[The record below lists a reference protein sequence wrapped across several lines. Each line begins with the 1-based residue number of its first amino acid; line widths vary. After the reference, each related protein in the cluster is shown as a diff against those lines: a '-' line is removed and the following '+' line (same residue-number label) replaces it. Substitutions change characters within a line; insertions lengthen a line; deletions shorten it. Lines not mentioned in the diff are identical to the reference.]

1 MLSKN
6 NTYLKKK
13 KIANQVQRFGLR
25 KLSIGTVSVLLG
37 TLLFMGNSQA
47 SADTT
52 TDTTSTGTEAKTA
65 SATTD
70 LNTSQVALSSTGSQ
84 VAASESAATASQ
96 ATSSSTTATSQAAT
110 NSATAASDTTTDT
123 VKTSTPAM
131 STAAQSETA
140 ATATATPTA
149 KTNASITTAEAS
161 AATTANSQT
170 TSDDAISAEGKI
182 TDEGKTKGLTDNDVT
197 PGMSDANGASLVADN
212 SNIPDGYKA
221 DPTDGR
227 YTFGIV
233 SLGGDFDK
241 WGVTDSSK
249 FKTYNGENNT
259 HYYIRFSTSKN
270 ATNGIYDDTVY
281 VQVVDATTDTVK
293 WERALTPNSG
303 AVKVNNGVD
312 GFELTSLV
320 NNVTQYYE
328 ITYTNTKVGTAS
340 TSRISIDPHNGSL
353 TALNIYSN
361 GKTTSGATPGT
372 YTSVT
377 YPAAATIKTEYIAKD
392 AAGKE
397 TTLATYEETGRE
409 GYNYTASNSRVIK
422 GYDLISSPSA
432 TTGILGKTY
441 HVGDVYVSGK
451 LELSDQLQLARVYV
465 VTSDDGYARVELRV
479 ALKEDANGNAITIN
493 SIDDSSIWKTIFS
506 TDSLAPGAS
515 ASNGNNGSGTS
526 WYINSTNGTKYIT
539 DAGFTEEQLAGY
551 KKHLTVI
558 DLGNGLYAG
567 QEPIKYYY
575 APQGQVRINYVTSDG
590 TAIQAPTAAY
600 ENSGKNTTYNVSGS
614 EYRPTTITVN
624 GKTYRYVKTDKSLG
638 KAGTTTINGFTY
650 NTTPSD
656 ATGTINSNTVNDV
669 YFVYEQVT
677 YHTEADT
684 PKTVTRT
691 IEYYDSVTGEPI
703 PSNLEST
710 VTQKATLTRDKIYDD
725 QNNFIGYGTVSA
737 DGSSY
742 TIDDSWKADAQ
753 TWTQQDSANL
763 SDYGYTA
770 PDRASV
776 AAVTVDGSTTNVT
789 EKVYYGHQ
797 TTPVTPNNPG
807 TPGQPI
813 NPKGDVTYPNGVA
826 RDDLNTTV
834 KRTINYVDEDGNK
847 VNGAPDGTSS
857 YVQTAEFTRTAIVDK
872 VTGKILGYD
881 TDNDG
886 KVDTE
891 NANRAWTPIEK
902 TLDAVKSADPS
913 SVGYDNVDTANVSSL
928 VVTPGEGDTTVTVKY
943 SKNQTYHTDVET
955 KNVTRTIEYYD
966 SVTGEAI
973 PTNLEATVTQTA
985 TLKRNKI
992 YDDQNNFIG
1001 YGTVSADGSSYTID
1015 DSWKAGAQTWT
1026 QQDSADL
1033 SDYGYTAP
1041 DRASVAAVTVDGNTT
1056 NVTEKVYYGHQTT
1069 PVTPTNP
1076 GTPGQPINP
1085 KGDVTYP
1092 NGVAKDDL
1100 TDTVT
1105 RTINYVD
1112 AQGNPVKGGPNG
1124 EETIT
1129 QTVTF
1134 ERTAIVDKVTG
1145 EILGYDTDNDGKV
1158 DTESGDRA
1166 WSPLH
1171 GEFDEVES
1179 KTPAEVGFDHVDRE
1193 KVNVYGVEP
1202 GDSDIVEQVVYSNDP
1217 MLVAG
1222 TIQYVDDTT
1231 SVLLDEDALPEGEV
1245 GSKINY
1251 TTAAEIKK
1259 YENQGYELV
1268 SSDFTDGTQTY
1279 AKEGNDFVVHLKHAT
1294 KTITP
1299 NDPNQVTPGQP
1310 INPNDP
1316 NSPVYPTD
1324 VDRKNLVKDATQT
1337 IHYVGAGDDTPAD
1350 DPKVQKDAFTR
1361 TVTID
1366 KVTGKVFST
1375 SDWEGTKTFDTVDTP
1390 VVDGYHADKKVAGG
1404 LTATPDNPNVEET
1417 VTYTPNG
1424 KLIPVD
1430 ENGTPIP
1437 GTDTPTY
1444 TTDPDDPTKV
1454 LNPTVPSVDGWKPK
1468 DNQPGDSI
1476 TPADPGKDTKVPYVQ
1491 VVSGTIKY
1499 VDDTTNATLD
1509 QAPLPEGE
1517 VGTKINYT
1525 TADKIK
1531 NYQDL
1536 GYELVS
1542 NDFTDGSQ
1550 VYEKTGNDFIVH
1562 LKHAT
1567 KTITPEDPATPGDPI
1582 NPKGNA
1588 EYPNGVAKDD
1598 LTETV
1603 KRMINYVDD
1612 QGKPVNGSPDG
1623 TSSYVQTVT
1632 FKRTAV
1638 VDKVTG
1644 KLLGYD
1650 TNNDGQVDTT
1660 DAERAWSPAR
1670 DEFAEVASKTPA
1682 EVGFTHV
1689 DRPTVA
1695 SHVVLP
1701 GDQDAT
1707 VTVVYSK
1714 DSLAVA
1720 GTIQYIDDTTGAL
1733 LDEKA
1738 LPEGE
1743 VGAKINYTTA
1753 DKIKN
1758 YQDLGYELV
1767 SNNFSDGT
1775 QTYAKAGNDFVVH
1788 LKHATKT
1795 ITPEDPA
1802 TPGQPINP
1810 KGNAEYPNGV
1820 AKDDLTDTVTR
1831 TINYVD
1837 ADGNP
1842 VKGGPN
1848 GETTI
1853 KQTVTFKRAAVI
1865 NKVTGQLLG
1874 YDTNN
1879 DGQVDTTDAERA
1891 WSPMHGEFDEV
1902 ESKTPAEVGYL
1913 HVDRPEVNVYG
1924 VVPGDQDIVEKVVY
1938 SNDPMVVAGTIQ
1950 YIDDTT
1956 GVLLDED
1963 VLPEGEVGTKISY
1976 TTADKIKNYENKGYE
1991 LVSNNF
1997 TDGAQTYSKDGND
2010 FVVHLKHKTQT
2021 ITPND
2026 PDLVT
2031 PGEPINPND
2040 PNSPVY
2046 PPATARENLIKAA
2059 TQTIHYVGAGDQT
2072 PADKVQTKEDAFTRT
2087 VTIDKVTGKVLST
2100 SDWQGSETF
2109 GTENTPVVDGY
2120 HADKKT
2126 AGGLTAT
2133 VADPNVEETVT
2144 YTPNAKIV
2152 PVDPNGN
2159 PIPGADTPT
2168 YPTDPTDPTKVVP
2181 NEPIPDVPGYTPV
2194 DPSPITPT
2202 DPGKDTPVPYTQ
2214 NQYGL
2219 TEQFVD
2225 EDGNELSPSV
2235 SKGSSY
2241 KHGDA
2246 FDVTGD
2252 AKVINGYVLVKQEN
2266 TKGTFGNGDETAK
2279 FIYKKFG
2286 RIIPVDPNGNPIPGA
2301 DTPIYQNDPNDPSK
2315 VVPNELTPTVPGYT
2329 PSTPS
2334 VTPADPTKDTP
2345 VPYTKSETPT
2355 TPDTQSTPTTPTTP
2369 STPTMPSEP
2378 AQPQTPVSPSGQGQA
2393 TPTSAKTEAAKAAT
2407 LPQTGNNQ
2415 NETAAA
2421 AGLGLAGLSS
2431 LLALF
2436 GTHKK
2441 RRED

>member
-13 KIANQVQRFGLR
+13 KIANQSQRFGLR

-65 SATTD
+65 STTAD
-70 LNTSQVALSSTGSQ
+70 LNTSQVALSSTNSQ
-84 VAASESAATASQ
+84 AASSESAATASQ

-110 NSATAASDTTTDT
+110 NSATAASDTTTAAAKAT
-123 VKTSTPAM
+123 TS
-131 STAAQSETA
+131 
-140 ATATATPTA
+140 ATPTA
-149 KTNASITTAEAS
+149 AESETTAKTTATTTPTAETNASITIAEAS
-161 AATTANSQT
+161 AATTANSQA
-170 TSDDAISAEGKI
+170 TSDDAVSAEGKI
-182 TDEGKTKGLTDNDVT
+182 TDEGKTKGLTDNDVA
-197 PGMSDANGASLVADN
+197 PGMSNANGASLVLDN
-212 SNIPDGYKA
+212 SSQIPSGYKA
-221 DPTDGR
+221 DPTKGR

-233 SLGGDFDK
+233 SLGGDFVADNT
-241 WGVTDSSK
+241 GSQNND
-249 FKTYNGENNT
+249 TYNDT
-259 HYYIRFSTSKN
+259 HSTKYYLRFSTSST
-270 ATNGIYDDTVY
+270 ATNGKYDETVFA
-281 VQVVDATTDTVK
+281 QVVDGNTDQVI
-293 WERALTPNSG
+293 WESSLTPELGTVEVDKLSNVGSDG
-303 AVKVNNGVD
+303 ITYHYLLTYNVTTVNGVTTKTIDINTNRGTQSAKVVYSAD
-312 GFELTSLV
+312 GS
-320 NNVTQYYE
+320 
-328 ITYTNTKVGTAS
+328 VGSAPAS
-340 TSRISIDPHNGSL
+340 VVH
-353 TALNIYSN
+353 LN
-361 GKTTSGATPGT
+361 
-372 YTSVT
+372 
-377 YPAAATIKTEYIAKD
+377 YPSASTIKTEYIAKD
-392 AAGKE
+392 AAGNE
-397 TTLATYEETGRE
+397 TILAEYEETGRQ
-409 GYNYTASNSRVIK
+409 GYTYTVSDQRTFK
-422 GYDLISSPSA
+422 GYDLISSPSK
-432 TTGILGKTY
+432 TTGTLSSSY
-441 HVGDVYVSGK
+441 NVGDIIVSIQK
-451 LELSDQLQLARVYV
+451 QLSNTLQIARVNV
-465 VTSDDGYARVELRV
+465 VTNTDGTAKIVLKV
-479 ALKEDANGNAITIN
+479 AKLGA
-493 SIDDSSIWKTIFS
+493 SIDDIADENVWKTILS
-506 TDSLAPGAS
+506 TEPVAPGGGYSTEGNYDAGS
-515 ASNGNNGSGTS
+515 AHPNGAFLLYTLPQDGSKPIGV
-526 WYINSTNGTKYIT
+526 KYLT
-539 DAGFTEEQLAGY
+539 DAGFTEDQLEGY
-551 KKHLTVI
+551 GGYLTAF
-558 DLGNGLYAG
+558 GLYNRLVPG
-567 QEPIKYYY
+567 QEPANYYY

-590 TAIQAPTAAY
+590 TAIQAPAAAY

-677 YHTEADT
+677 YHTGTDAETKD
-684 PKTVTRT
+684 VTRT
-691 IEYYDSVTGEPI
+691 IEYYDSVTGE
-703 PSNLEST
+703 
-710 VTQKATLTRDKIYDD
+710 Q
-725 QNNFIGYGTVSA
+725 
-737 DGSSY
+737 
-742 TIDDSWKADAQ
+742 
-753 TWTQQDSANL
+753 
-763 SDYGYTA
+763 
-770 PDRASV
+770 
-776 AAVTVDGSTTNVT
+776 
-789 EKVYYGHQ
+789 
-797 TTPVTPNNPG
+797 
-807 TPGQPI
+807 
-813 NPKGDVTYPNGVA
+813 
-826 RDDLNTTV
+826 
-834 KRTINYVDEDGNK
+834 
-847 VNGAPDGTSS
+847 
-857 YVQTAEFTRTAIVDK
+857 
-872 VTGKILGYD
+872 
-881 TDNDG
+881 
-886 KVDTE
+886 
-891 NANRAWTPIEK
+891 
-902 TLDAVKSADPS
+902 
-913 SVGYDNVDTANVSSL
+913 
-928 VVTPGEGDTTVTVKY
+928 
-943 SKNQTYHTDVET
+943 
-955 KNVTRTIEYYD
+955 
-966 SVTGEAI
+966 I
-973 PTNLEATVTQTA
+973 PTNLESTVTQTA

-992 YDDQNNFIG
+992 YDDQGNFIG
-1001 YGTVSADGSSYTID
+1001 YGTVSANGSSYTID
-1015 DSWKAGAQTWT
+1015 DSWKADAQTWT

-1041 DRASVAAVTVDGNTT
+1041 DRASVAAVTVDGDTT
-1056 NVTEKVYYGHQTT
+1056 NVTEKVYYGHQTV
-1069 PVTPTNP
+1069 PVTPENP
-1076 GTPGQPINP
+1076 GNPGKPINP
-1085 KGDVTYP
+1085 KGDVNYP
-1092 NGVAKDDL
+1092 DGVAKDDL

-1105 RTINYVD
+1105 RTINYID
-1112 AQGNPVKGGPNG
+1112 AKGNPVKGGPNG
-1124 EETIT
+1124 KETIT

-1158 DTESGDRA
+1158 DTENADRA
-1166 WSPLH
+1166 WTPLSA
-1171 GEFDEVES
+1171 EFSEVKS
-1179 KTPAEVGFDHVDRE
+1179 ADPKSLGFDNVD
-1193 KVNVYGVEP
+1193 KSTVSTVMIVP
-1202 GDSDIVEQVVYSNDP
+1202 GQADLKETVVYSNDP
-1217 MLVAG
+1217 MVVAG
-1222 TIQYVDDTT
+1222 TIQYIDVTT
-1231 SVLLDEDALPEGEV
+1231 SVLLDEDVLPEGEV
-1245 GSKINY
+1245 GTKINY
-1251 TTAAEIKK
+1251 TTADKIKG

-1268 SSDFTDGTQTY
+1268 SNDFTDGSQVYEKT
-1279 AKEGNDFVVHLKHAT
+1279 GNDFVVRLKHKT
-1294 KTITP
+1294 QTITP
-1299 NDPNQVTPGQP
+1299 NDPNPATPGQP

-1316 NSPVYPTD
+1316 NSPVYPTEA
-1324 VDRKNLVKDATQT
+1324 DRKNLVKDATQT
-1337 IHYVGAGDDTPAD
+1337 IHYVGAGDKTPAD
-1350 DPKVQKDAFTR
+1350 KPQTQKDAFTR

-1437 GTDTPTY
+1437 GADTPTY

-1454 LNPTVPSVDGWKPK
+1454 LNPTVPNIDGWKPK

-1476 TPADPGKDTKVPYVQ
+1476 TPNGPGEDTKVPYVQ

-1509 QAPLPEGE
+1509 QGTLPAGE

-1550 VYEKTGNDFIVH
+1550 VYEKVGNDFVVH

-1567 KTITPEDPATPGDPI
+1567 KTITPEDPATPGQPI

-1603 KRMINYVDD
+1603 KRTINYVDA

-1623 TSSYVQTVT
+1623 ASSYVQTVT

-1638 VDKVTG
+1638 IDKVTG

-1670 DEFAEVASKTPA
+1670 DEFAEVVSKTPA

-1775 QTYAKAGNDFVVH
+1775 QTYAKDGNDFVVH

-1820 AKDDLTDTVTR
+1820 AKDDLSDTVTR

-1853 KQTVTFKRAAVI
+1853 KQTVTFKRTVI
-1865 NKVTGQLLG
+1865 IDKVTGQLLG

-1879 DGQVDTTDAERA
+1879 DGQVDTTDAGRA
-1891 WSPMHGEFDEV
+1891 WSPLHGEFDEV

-1913 HVDRPEVNVYG
+1913 HVDRPKVNAYG

-1963 VLPEGEVGTKISY
+1963 ALPEGEVGTKISY

-2133 VADPNVEETVT
+2133 VAEPNVEETVT

-2194 DPSPITPT
+2194 DPSPVTPT

-2279 FIYKKFG
+2279 FIYKKLG

-2315 VVPNELTPTVPGYT
+2315 VVPNEPTPTVPGYT

-2334 VTPADPTKDTP
+2334 VTPENPTKDTP
-2345 VPYTKSETPT
+2345 VPYTKDETPT
-2355 TPDTQSTPTTPTTP
+2355 NPSEPTTPAN
-2369 STPTMPSEP
+2369 PTNPSEP
-2378 AQPQTPVSPSGQGQA
+2378 TVPG
-2393 TPTSAKTEAAKAAT
+2393 TPTNPAAPSPAVPGQTAPANQQAASSASEDKSAT
-2407 LPQTGNNQ
+2407 LPQTGNDQ

-2436 GTHKK
+2436 GTRKK

>member
-1 MLSKN
+1 MNNKLSK
-6 NTYLKKK
+6 
-13 KIANQVQRFGLR
+13 
-25 KLSIGTVSVLLG
+25 
-37 TLLFMGNSQA
+37 
-47 SADTT
+47 
-52 TDTTSTGTEAKTA
+52 
-65 SATTD
+65 
-70 LNTSQVALSSTGSQ
+70 
-84 VAASESAATASQ
+84 
-96 ATSSSTTATSQAAT
+96 
-110 NSATAASDTTTDT
+110 
-123 VKTSTPAM
+123 
-131 STAAQSETA
+131 
-140 ATATATPTA
+140 
-149 KTNASITTAEAS
+149 
-161 AATTANSQT
+161 
-170 TSDDAISAEGKI
+170 
-182 TDEGKTKGLTDNDVT
+182 
-197 PGMSDANGASLVADN
+197 
-212 SNIPDGYKA
+212 
-221 DPTDGR
+221 
-227 YTFGIV
+227 
-233 SLGGDFDK
+233 
-241 WGVTDSSK
+241 
-249 FKTYNGENNT
+249 
-259 HYYIRFSTSKN
+259 
-270 ATNGIYDDTVY
+270 
-281 VQVVDATTDTVK
+281 
-293 WERALTPNSG
+293 
-303 AVKVNNGVD
+303 
-312 GFELTSLV
+312 
-320 NNVTQYYE
+320 
-328 ITYTNTKVGTAS
+328 
-340 TSRISIDPHNGSL
+340 
-353 TALNIYSN
+353 
-361 GKTTSGATPGT
+361 
-372 YTSVT
+372 
-377 YPAAATIKTEYIAKD
+377 
-392 AAGKE
+392 
-397 TTLATYEETGRE
+397 
-409 GYNYTASNSRVIK
+409 
-422 GYDLISSPSA
+422 
-432 TTGILGKTY
+432 
-441 HVGDVYVSGK
+441 
-451 LELSDQLQLARVYV
+451 
-465 VTSDDGYARVELRV
+465 
-479 ALKEDANGNAITIN
+479 
-493 SIDDSSIWKTIFS
+493 
-506 TDSLAPGAS
+506 
-515 ASNGNNGSGTS
+515 
-526 WYINSTNGTKYIT
+526 
-539 DAGFTEEQLAGY
+539 
-551 KKHLTVI
+551 
-558 DLGNGLYAG
+558 G
-567 QEPIKYYY
+567 QEPVEYYY

-691 IEYYDSVTGEPI
+691 IEYYDSVTGE
-703 PSNLEST
+703 
-710 VTQKATLTRDKIYDD
+710 
-725 QNNFIGYGTVSA
+725 
-737 DGSSY
+737 
-742 TIDDSWKADAQ
+742 
-753 TWTQQDSANL
+753 
-763 SDYGYTA
+763 
-770 PDRASV
+770 
-776 AAVTVDGSTTNVT
+776 
-789 EKVYYGHQ
+789 
-797 TTPVTPNNPG
+797 
-807 TPGQPI
+807 
-813 NPKGDVTYPNGVA
+813 
-826 RDDLNTTV
+826 
-834 KRTINYVDEDGNK
+834 
-847 VNGAPDGTSS
+847 
-857 YVQTAEFTRTAIVDK
+857 
-872 VTGKILGYD
+872 
-881 TDNDG
+881 
-886 KVDTE
+886 
-891 NANRAWTPIEK
+891 
-902 TLDAVKSADPS
+902 
-913 SVGYDNVDTANVSSL
+913 
-928 VVTPGEGDTTVTVKY
+928 
-943 SKNQTYHTDVET
+943 
-955 KNVTRTIEYYD
+955 
-966 SVTGEAI
+966 AI
-973 PTNLEATVTQTA
+973 PTNLESTVTQTA

-1001 YGTVSADGSSYTID
+1001 YGTISADGSSYTID
-1015 DSWKAGAQTWT
+1015 DSWKVDAQTWT
-1026 QQDSADL
+1026 QQDSANL

-1092 NGVAKDDL
+1092 DGVAKDDL

-1112 AQGNPVKGGPNG
+1112 AKGNPVKGGPNG

-1145 EILGYDTDNDGKV
+1145 KVLGYDTDNDGKV

-1179 KTPAEVGFDHVDRE
+1179 KTPAEVGFDHVDRA

-1202 GDSDIVEQVVYSNDP
+1202 GDSDIVEKVVYSNDP
-1217 MLVAG
+1217 MVVAG
-1222 TIQYVDDTT
+1222 TIQYIDDTT
-1231 SVLLDEDALPEGEV
+1231 GTLLDEKTLPEGEV
-1245 GSKINY
+1245 GTKIKY
-1251 TTAAEIKK
+1251 TTKDKIKN
-1259 YENQGYELV
+1259 YQDLGYELV
-1268 SSDFTDGTQTY
+1268 SNDFSDGTQTY
-1279 AKEGNDFVVHLKHAT
+1279 AKEGNDFIVHLKHATKTITPEDPATPGDPINPKGDVTYPDGVTKNDLTETVKRTINYVDAKGNPVKGAPDGTSSYVQTVTFKRAVVIDKVTGNILGYDTNNDGKADTESADRAWQPATQTLAAVKSADPSSVGYDNVDIANVSSQVVTPDQDDTTVTVTYSNNQVSGTIKYVDDTTGVELDSDPLPSGEIGSLINYTTKDKIKGYENQGYELVSNDFTDGSQVYEKTGNNFVVHLKHAT

-1299 NDPNQVTPGQP
+1299 EDPATPGNP

-1316 NSPVYPTD
+1316 NSPVYPTEAD
-1324 VDRKNLVKDATQT
+1324 HKNLIKAATQT
-1337 IHYVGAGDDTPAD
+1337 IHYVGAGDQTPPD
-1350 DPKVQKDAFTR
+1350 KTQTKEDAFTR

-1366 KVTGKVFST
+1366 KVTGKVLST
-1375 SDWEGTKTFDTVDTP
+1375 SDWQGSNTFGTEDTP
-1390 VVDGYHADKKVAGG
+1390 VVDGYHADKKTAGG
-1404 LTATPDNPNVEET
+1404 LTATVDNPDVEET

-1468 DNQPGDSI
+1468 DNQPSDSI

-1491 VVSGTIKY
+1491 IVSGTIKY

-1865 NKVTGQLLG
+1865 DKVTGQLLG

-1913 HVDRPEVNVYG
+1913 HVDRPKVNVYG

-2241 KHGDA
+2241 KYGDA

-2279 FIYKKFG
+2279 FIYKKLG

-2315 VVPNELTPTVPGYT
+2315 VVPNEPTPTVPGYT

-2345 VPYTKSETPT
+2345 VPYTKDETPT
-2355 TPDTQSTPTTPTTP
+2355 NPSEPTTPAN
-2369 STPTMPSEP
+2369 PTNPSEP
-2378 AQPQTPVSPSGQGQA
+2378 TAPD
-2393 TPTSAKTEAAKAAT
+2393 TPTNPTEPSPAVPGQTTPANQQAASSASEDKSAT
-2407 LPQTGNNQ
+2407 LPQTGNDQ

-2436 GTHKK
+2436 GTRKK
-2441 RRED
+2441 RHED

>member
-1 MLSKN
+1 MFNLN
-6 NTYLKKK
+6 FTICHTYLKKK
-13 KIANQVQRFGLR
+13 KIANQAQRFGLR

-70 LNTSQVALSSTGSQ
+70 LNASQVALSSTGSQ
-84 VAASESAATASQ
+84 TAASESAATASQ

-123 VKTSTPAM
+123 TKTSTPAT
-131 STAAQSETA
+131 STAAQSKTA
-140 ATATATPTA
+140 VKATVTATPTA
-149 KTNASITTAEAS
+149 ETNASIATAEAS

-170 TSDDAISAEGKI
+170 TSDDAVSAEGKI
-182 TDEGKTKGLTDNDVT
+182 TDEGKTKGLTDNDVA
-197 PGMSDANGASLVADN
+197 PGMSNANGASLVLDN
-212 SNIPDGYKA
+212 SSQIPSGYKA
-221 DPTDGR
+221 DPTEGR

-233 SLGGDFDK
+233 SLGGDFNP
-241 WGVTDSSK
+241 GTSK
-249 FKTYNGENNT
+249 AGGKDIDNTTYNGENGKQ
-259 HYYIRFSTSKN
+259 YYFRFSTKAAASDGK
-270 ATNGIYDDTVY
+270 YDDSTVY
-281 VQVVDATTDTVK
+281 AQVVDASNNSVVWSDT
-293 WERALTPNSG
+293 LTPQADIDKILSRF
-303 AVKVNNGVD
+303 KLSYTTSTVNG
-312 GFELTSLV
+312 LTTALV
-320 NNVTQYYE
+320 NLTNSIGTQYS
-328 ITYTNTKVGTAS
+328 KVIYSAAGDNSMGSTVHVTLPIAS
-340 TSRISIDPHNGSL
+340 TI
-353 TALNIYSN
+353 T
-361 GKTTSGATPGT
+361 
-372 YTSVT
+372 
-377 YPAAATIKTEYIAKD
+377 TEYIAKD
-392 AAGKE
+392 ASGAE
-397 TTLATYEETGRE
+397 TELATYEETGRQ
-409 GYNYTASNSRVIK
+409 GYTYTASGVRSFV
-422 GYDLISSPSA
+422 GYDLIGSPSSA
-432 TTGILGKTY
+432 VGTLSRSPY
-441 HVGDVYVSGK
+441 NVGDV
-451 LELSDQLQLARVYV
+451 LERAQAQISDKYKIASVYV
-465 VTSDDGYARVELRV
+465 ITKADGTAKMEMKIASVDASSNDYADESVWHTFLTTGE
-479 ALKEDANGNAITIN
+479 
-493 SIDDSSIWKTIFS
+493 
-506 TDSLAPGAS
+506 LAPGEVATD
-515 ASNGNNGSGTS
+515 GNYDVTSGDITYKNGSFLL
-526 WYINSTNGTKYIT
+526 YDSTYQPIGVKYLTAIGISSDDLT
-539 DAGFTEEQLAGY
+539 REKLGKYKGYMTVFGLNNRLA
-551 KKHLTVI
+551 K
-558 DLGNGLYAG
+558 G
-567 QEPIKYYY
+567 QEPVKYYY
-575 APQGQVRINYVTSDG
+575 APQGQVRVNYITNDG
-590 TAIQAPTAAY
+590 TVIQAPVTAY
-600 ENSGKNTTYNVSGS
+600 ENSSNNTTYNVSGS
-614 EYRPTTITVN
+614 TYKPETITVN
-624 GKTYRYVKTDKSLG
+624 GKTYRYVKSDKSKG
-638 KAGTTTINGFTY
+638 TAGTTEVNGYTY
-650 NTTPSD
+650 NVTPSD
-656 ATGTINSNTVNDV
+656 ETGRISSNNVNDV

-677 YHTEADT
+677 YHT
-684 PKTVTRT
+684 
-691 IEYYDSVTGEPI
+691 
-703 PSNLEST
+703 
-710 VTQKATLTRDKIYDD
+710 
-725 QNNFIGYGTVSA
+725 
-737 DGSSY
+737 
-742 TIDDSWKADAQ
+742 
-753 TWTQQDSANL
+753 
-763 SDYGYTA
+763 
-770 PDRASV
+770 
-776 AAVTVDGSTTNVT
+776 
-789 EKVYYGHQ
+789 
-797 TTPVTPNNPG
+797 
-807 TPGQPI
+807 
-813 NPKGDVTYPNGVA
+813 
-826 RDDLNTTV
+826 
-834 KRTINYVDEDGNK
+834 
-847 VNGAPDGTSS
+847 
-857 YVQTAEFTRTAIVDK
+857 
-872 VTGKILGYD
+872 
-881 TDNDG
+881 
-886 KVDTE
+886 
-891 NANRAWTPIEK
+891 
-902 TLDAVKSADPS
+902 
-913 SVGYDNVDTANVSSL
+913 
-928 VVTPGEGDTTVTVKY
+928 
-943 SKNQTYHTDVET
+943 DVET
-955 KNVTRTIEYYD
+955 NNVTRTIEYYD

-973 PTNLEATVTQTA
+973 PADLEKTVTQTA
-985 TLKRNKI
+985 TLNRNKI

-1015 DSWKAGAQTWT
+1015 DSWQVDDQTWT
-1026 QQDSADL
+1026 EQDSADL

-1041 DRASVAAVTVDGNTT
+1041 DRASVAAVTVDGDTT
-1056 NVTEKVYYGHQTT
+1056 NVTEKVYYGHQTV
-1069 PVTPTNP
+1069 PVTPEKP
-1076 GTPGQPINP
+1076 GTPGDPINP
-1085 KGDVTYP
+1085 KGDVNYP
-1092 NGVAKDDL
+1092 DGVAKDDL

-1105 RTINYVD
+1105 RTINYID
-1112 AQGNPVKGGPNG
+1112 AKGNPVKGGPNG
-1124 EETIT
+1124 KETIT

-1145 EILGYDTDNDGKV
+1145 KILGYDTNNDGKV
-1158 DTESGDRA
+1158 DTENADRA
-1166 WSPLH
+1166 WTPLST
-1171 GEFDEVES
+1171 EFSEVKS
-1179 KTPAEVGFDHVDRE
+1179 TDPKSLGFDNVD
-1193 KVNVYGVEP
+1193 KSTISTVTIVP
-1202 GDSDIVEQVVYSNDP
+1202 GQADLKETVVYSNNP
-1217 MLVAG
+1217 VVVSG
-1222 TIQYVDDTT
+1222 TITYIDDTT
-1231 SVLLDEDALPEGEV
+1231 GVTLDEDALPEGEV

-1251 TTAAEIKK
+1251 TTANKIKG
-1259 YENQGYELV
+1259 YEDQGYELV
-1268 SSDFTDGTQTY
+1268 ANDFTDGSQVYEKT
-1279 AKEGNDFVVHLKHAT
+1279 GNDFIVHLKHAT

-1299 NDPNQVTPGQP
+1299 EDPATPGQP

-1316 NSPVYPTD
+1316 NSPVYPTEA
-1324 VDRKNLVKDATQT
+1324 DRKNLVKDATQT
-1337 IHYVGAGDDTPAD
+1337 IHYVGAGDKTPAD
-1350 DPKVQKDAFTR
+1350 KPQTQKDAFTR

-1437 GTDTPTY
+1437 GADTPTY

-1454 LNPTVPSVDGWKPK
+1454 LNPTVPSIDGWKPK

-1476 TPADPGKDTKVPYVQ
+1476 TPNGPGEDTKVPYVQ

-1509 QAPLPEGE
+1509 QGTLPAGE

-1550 VYEKTGNDFIVH
+1550 VYEKVGNDFVVH

-1567 KTITPEDPATPGDPI
+1567 KTITSEDPATPGQPI

-1603 KRMINYVDD
+1603 KRTINYVDA

-1623 TSSYVQTVT
+1623 ASSYVQTVT

-1638 VDKVTG
+1638 IDKVTG

-1670 DEFAEVASKTPA
+1670 DEFAEVVSKTPA

-1767 SNNFSDGT
+1767 SNDFTDGS
-1775 QTYAKAGNDFVVH
+1775 QVYEKVGNDFVVH

-1820 AKDDLTDTVTR
+1820 AKDDLSDTVTR

-1853 KQTVTFKRAAVI
+1853 KQTVTFKRTVI
-1865 NKVTGQLLG
+1865 IDKVTGQLLG

-1879 DGQVDTTDAERA
+1879 DGQVDTTDAGRA
-1891 WSPMHGEFDEV
+1891 WSPLHGEFDEV

-1913 HVDRPEVNVYG
+1913 HVDRPKVNAYG

-1963 VLPEGEVGTKISY
+1963 ALPEGEVGTKISY

-2279 FIYKKFG
+2279 FIYKKLG

-2315 VVPNELTPTVPGYT
+2315 VVPNEPTPTVPGYT

-2345 VPYTKSETPT
+2345 VPYTKNETPT
-2355 TPDTQSTPTTPTTP
+2355 NPSEPTTPAN
-2369 STPTMPSEP
+2369 PTNPSEP
-2378 AQPQTPVSPSGQGQA
+2378 TAPG
-2393 TPTSAKTEAAKAAT
+2393 TPTNPTEPSPAVPGQTTPANQQAASSASEDKSAI
-2407 LPQTGNNQ
+2407 LPQTGNDQ

-2436 GTHKK
+2436 GTRKK
-2441 RRED
+2441 RHED

>member
-13 KIANQVQRFGLR
+13 KIANQAQRFGLR

-52 TDTTSTGTEAKTA
+52 TDTISTGTEAKTA

-70 LNTSQVALSSTGSQ
+70 LNSSQVALSSTNSQ
-84 VAASESAATASQ
+84 AAASESAATASQ

-110 NSATAASDTTTDT
+110 NSATAASDTTTAAA
-123 VKTSTPAM
+123 KTTTPAT
-131 STAAQSETA
+131 STAAQSKTA
-140 ATATATPTA
+140 VKATATATPTA
-149 KTNASITTAEAS
+149 KTNASITTAEAT
-161 AATTANSQT
+161 AATTA
-170 TSDDAISAEGKI
+170 TSDDAISAGGEI
-182 TDEGKTKGLTDNDVT
+182 TDEGKTKGLTDSDVT
-197 PGMSDANGASLVADN
+197 PGMSNANGASLVQDN
-212 SNIPDGYKA
+212 SSKIPSGYKA
-221 DPTDGR
+221 DPTEGR

-233 SLGGDFDK
+233 SLGPFTTSEK
-241 WGVTDSSK
+241 ST
-249 FKTYNGENNT
+249 TYNGENGTN
-259 HYYIRFSTSKN
+259 YYFRFSTSKT
-270 ATNGIYDDTVY
+270 ATDGQYDDTVY
-281 VQVVDATTDTVK
+281 AQLVDADADTDQVIWEGTLTVNGATVTVDKLKTVISDGSTHHYLLTYVATTT
-293 WERALTPNSG
+293 
-303 AVKVNNGVD
+303 NGV
-312 GFELTSLV
+312 TTKQINV
-320 NNVTQYYE
+320 NSDVGTQYSKIIYDAANSS
-328 ITYTNTKVGTAS
+328 NTSSGTVVHVMYPDES
-340 TSRISIDPHNGSL
+340 TIRN
-353 TALNIYSN
+353 
-361 GKTTSGATPGT
+361 
-372 YTSVT
+372 
-377 YPAAATIKTEYIAKD
+377 EYIAKD
-392 AAGKE
+392 AAGNE
-397 TTLATYEETGRE
+397 TILADYEQTGRQ
-409 GYNYTASNSRVIK
+409 GYTYTASGARIFK
-422 GYDLISSPSA
+422 GFDLISSPSN
-432 TTGILGKTY
+432 TTGTLSASYK
-441 HVGDVYVSGK
+441 VGDIIVSTQRQ
-451 LELSDQLQLARVYV
+451 LSDQLQIARINVITDTNGTARVV
-465 VTSDDGYARVELRV
+465 LKV
-479 ALKEDANGNAITIN
+479 AALGA
-493 SIDDSSIWKTIFS
+493 SIDDIADESIWKTILT
-506 TDSLAPGAS
+506 TDPVAPGEFAD
-515 ASNGNNGSGTS
+515 NGNYDADTHKNGAFLLYTQAGDP
-526 WYINSTNGTKYIT
+526 IGVKYLT
-539 DAGFTEEQLAGY
+539 DAGFIQDQLTGY
-551 KKHLTVI
+551 AKYLTI
-558 DLGNGLYAG
+558 LGLNNRLAAG
-567 QEPIKYYY
+567 QEPVQYYY

-638 KAGTTTINGFTY
+638 TAGTTTINGFTY

-677 YHTEADT
+677 YHTEVDT

-691 IEYYDSVTGEPI
+691 IEYYDSVTGEAI

-710 VTQKATLTRDKIYDD
+710 VTQTATLKRNKIYDD
-725 QNNFIGYGTVSA
+725 QGNFIGYGTIST

-742 TIDDSWKADAQ
+742 TIDDSWKVDAQ

-797 TTPVTPNNPG
+797 TTPVTP
-807 TPGQPI
+807 
-813 NPKGDVTYPNGVA
+813 
-826 RDDLNTTV
+826 
-834 KRTINYVDEDGNK
+834 
-847 VNGAPDGTSS
+847 
-857 YVQTAEFTRTAIVDK
+857 
-872 VTGKILGYD
+872 
-881 TDNDG
+881 
-886 KVDTE
+886 
-891 NANRAWTPIEK
+891 
-902 TLDAVKSADPS
+902 
-913 SVGYDNVDTANVSSL
+913 
-928 VVTPGEGDTTVTVKY
+928 
-943 SKNQTYHTDVET
+943 
-955 KNVTRTIEYYD
+955 
-966 SVTGEAI
+966 
-973 PTNLEATVTQTA
+973 
-985 TLKRNKI
+985 
-992 YDDQNNFIG
+992 
-1001 YGTVSADGSSYTID
+1001 
-1015 DSWKAGAQTWT
+1015 
-1026 QQDSADL
+1026 
-1033 SDYGYTAP
+1033 
-1041 DRASVAAVTVDGNTT
+1041 
-1056 NVTEKVYYGHQTT
+1056 
-1069 PVTPTNP
+1069 TNP

-1085 KGDVTYP
+1085 KGNVNYP
-1092 NGVAKDDL
+1092 DGVAKDDL

-1112 AQGNPVKGGPNG
+1112 AKGNPVKGGPNG

-1134 ERTAIVDKVTG
+1134 ERTAIVDKVNG
-1145 EILGYDTDNDGKV
+1145 KILGYDTNNDGKV

-1166 WSPLH
+1166 WTPLH
-1171 GEFDEVES
+1171 GEFDEVDS
-1179 KTPAEVGFDHVDRE
+1179 KKPAEVGFDHVDRE

-1217 MLVAG
+1217 MVVAG

-1231 SVLLDEDALPEGEV
+1231 GALLDEKTLPEGEV

-1251 TTAAEIKK
+1251 TTADKIKK
-1259 YENQGYELV
+1259 YENKGYELV
-1268 SSDFTDGTQTY
+1268 SNDFTDGSQVYEKT
-1279 AKEGNDFVVHLKHAT
+1279 GNDFVVHLKHKT
-1294 KTITP
+1294 QTITP

-1316 NSPVYPTD
+1316 NSPVYPTET
-1324 VDRKNLVKDATQT
+1324 DRKNLVKDATQT
-1337 IHYVGAGDDTPAD
+1337 IHYVGAGDKTPAD
-1350 DPKVQKDAFTR
+1350 KHQTQKDAFTR

-1366 KVTGKVFST
+1366 KVTGKVLST
-1375 SDWEGTKTFDTVDTP
+1375 SDWQGSKTFGTEDTP
-1390 VVDGYHADKKVAGG
+1390 VVKGYHADKKTAGG
-1404 LTATPDNPNVEET
+1404 LTATVDNPNVEET

-1437 GTDTPTY
+1437 GAETPTY

-1454 LNPTVPSVDGWKPK
+1454 LNPTVPSINGWKPK

-1476 TPADPGKDTKVPYVQ
+1476 TPKGPGEDTKVPYVQ

-1499 VDDTTNATLD
+1499 VDDTTNATLA

-1517 VGTKINYT
+1517 VGSLINYT

-1550 VYEKTGNDFIVH
+1550 VYEKVGNDFVVH

-1567 KTITPEDPATPGDPI
+1567 KTITPEDPATPGQPI

-1603 KRMINYVDD
+1603 KRTINYVDA

-1650 TNNDGQVDTT
+1650 TNNDDQVDTT

-1682 EVGFTHV
+1682 EVGFTQV

-1720 GTIQYIDDTTGAL
+1720 GTIQYIDDTTGTL

-1753 DKIKN
+1753 DKIKD

-1853 KQTVTFKRAAVI
+1853 KQTVTFNRAAVI
-1865 NKVTGQLLG
+1865 DKVTGQLLG
-1874 YDTNN
+1874 YDTND

-1891 WSPMHGEFDEV
+1891 WTPMHAEFDDV

-1913 HVDRPEVNVYG
+1913 HVDRPKVNVYS

-1963 VLPEGEVGTKISY
+1963 ALPEGEVGTKISY

-1997 TDGAQTYSKDGND
+1997 ADGTQSYAKTGND
-2010 FVVHLKHKTQT
+2010 FVVRLKHKTQT

-2031 PGEPINPND
+2031 PGKPINPND

-2046 PPATARENLIKAA
+2046 PPAAARENLIKAA
-2059 TQTIHYVGAGDQT
+2059 TQTIHYVGAGDNT

-2181 NEPIPDVPGYTPV
+2181 NEPIPDVPGYTPA
-2194 DPSPITPT
+2194 DPSPVTPT

-2252 AKVINGYVLVKQEN
+2252 AKVINGYVLVKQDN

-2279 FIYKKFG
+2279 FIYKKLG
-2286 RIIPVDPNGNPIPGA
+2286 RIIPVDPNGNPIPGT

-2315 VVPNELTPTVPGYT
+2315 VVPNEPTPTVPGYT
-2329 PSTPS
+2329 PSTPT

-2345 VPYTKSETPT
+2345 VPYTKNETPT
-2355 TPDTQSTPTTPTTP
+2355 NPSEPTTPANPTNPSQPTAPGTPMNPTEPSPAAPGQTTP
-2369 STPTMPSEP
+2369 
-2378 AQPQTPVSPSGQGQA
+2378 ANQQA
-2393 TPTSAKTEAAKAAT
+2393 ASSASKGKSAT
-2407 LPQTGNNQ
+2407 LPQTGNDQ

-2436 GTHKK
+2436 GTRKK
-2441 RRED
+2441 RHED

>member
-742 TIDDSWKADAQ
+742 TIDDSWKA
-753 TWTQQDSANL
+753 
-763 SDYGYTA
+763 
-770 PDRASV
+770 
-776 AAVTVDGSTTNVT
+776 
-789 EKVYYGHQ
+789 
-797 TTPVTPNNPG
+797 
-807 TPGQPI
+807 
-813 NPKGDVTYPNGVA
+813 
-826 RDDLNTTV
+826 
-834 KRTINYVDEDGNK
+834 
-847 VNGAPDGTSS
+847 
-857 YVQTAEFTRTAIVDK
+857 
-872 VTGKILGYD
+872 
-881 TDNDG
+881 
-886 KVDTE
+886 
-891 NANRAWTPIEK
+891 
-902 TLDAVKSADPS
+902 
-913 SVGYDNVDTANVSSL
+913 
-928 VVTPGEGDTTVTVKY
+928 
-943 SKNQTYHTDVET
+943 
-955 KNVTRTIEYYD
+955 
-966 SVTGEAI
+966 
-973 PTNLEATVTQTA
+973 
-985 TLKRNKI
+985 
-992 YDDQNNFIG
+992 
-1001 YGTVSADGSSYTID
+1001 
-1015 DSWKAGAQTWT
+1015 GAQTWT

-1217 MLVAG
+1217 MVVAG

-1231 SVLLDEDALPEGEV
+1231 SVFLDEDALPEGEV

-1251 TTAAEIKK
+1251 TTADKIKD

-1268 SSDFTDGTQTY
+1268 SNDFADGTQTY
-1279 AKEGNDFVVHLKHAT
+1279 AKTGNDFVVHLKHAT

-1324 VDRKNLVKDATQT
+1324 VDRDNLVKDATQT
-1337 IHYVGAGDDTPAD
+1337 IHYVGAGDQTPPD
-1350 DPKVQKDAFTR
+1350 KTQTKEDAFTR
-1361 TVTID
+1361 TITID
-1366 KVTGKVFST
+1366 KVTGKVLST
-1375 SDWEGTKTFDTVDTP
+1375 SDWQGSNTFGTEDTP
-1390 VVDGYHADKKVAGG
+1390 VVDGYHADKKTAGG
-1404 LTATPDNPNVEET
+1404 LTATVDNPDVEET

-1430 ENGTPIP
+1430 EDGTPIP

-1444 TTDPDDPTKV
+1444 TTDPADPTKV
-1454 LNPTVPSVDGWKPK
+1454 LNPTVPSIDGWKPK

-1582 NPKGNA
+1582 NPKGDA

-1603 KRMINYVDD
+1603 KRTINYVDD

-1623 TSSYVQTVT
+1623 TSSYVQTVA

-1660 DAERAWSPAR
+1660 DAERAWLPAR

-1865 NKVTGQLLG
+1865 DKVTGQLLG

-1913 HVDRPEVNVYG
+1913 HVDRPKVNVYG

-1976 TTADKIKNYENKGYE
+1976 ITADKIKNYENKGYE

-2279 FIYKKFG
+2279 FVYKKLG

-2315 VVPNELTPTVPGYT
+2315 VVPNEPTPTVPGYT

-2345 VPYTKSETPT
+2345 VPYTKNETPT
-2355 TPDTQSTPTTPTTP
+2355 NPSEPTTPANP
-2369 STPTMPSEP
+2369 INPSEP
-2378 AQPQTPVSPSGQGQA
+2378 TAPG
-2393 TPTSAKTEAAKAAT
+2393 TPTNPTEPSPAVPGQTTPANQQAASSASEDKSAT
-2407 LPQTGNNQ
+2407 LPQTGNDQ

-2436 GTHKK
+2436 GTRKK
-2441 RRED
+2441 RHED